1 MDSNTAKVGMK
12 VEAMEARGSWK
23 NPVDLVSGVVE
34 KVLGPD
40 AVMIKLDNG
49 QRLKIDVERV
59 REIEKAAK

>member
-1 MDSNTAKVGMK
+1 MESNSAKVGMK

-40 AVMIKLDNG
+40 TVKIKLDDG
-49 QRLKIDVERV
+49 RYLKIDLERV
-59 REIEKAAK
+59 REKVTAK